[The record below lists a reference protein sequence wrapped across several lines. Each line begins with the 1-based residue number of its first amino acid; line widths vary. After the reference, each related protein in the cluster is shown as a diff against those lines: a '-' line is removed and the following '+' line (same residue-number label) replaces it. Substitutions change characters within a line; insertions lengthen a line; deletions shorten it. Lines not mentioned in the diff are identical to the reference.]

1 MTSTETLSRIARILA
16 RLVAGEQPSA
26 RDLAGAPLAHAWS
39 IVAGADTYRIRAV
52 IAMPPDIHERWRV
65 VMLLAIDPAA
75 GWALVL
81 AGDQVAWWVLGDPL
95 PGDEASDHEAGDIAR
110 RAADWARRNGAEG
123 RRNSAEGSRHSGEGT
138 HNGAGGRDGRPLHCG
153 GPR

>member
-1 MTSTETLSRIARILA
+1 VLTSTETLSRIVRILA
-16 RLVAGEQPSA
+16 RLVAGEQPSG

-39 IVAGADTYRIRAV
+39 MVAGADTYRIRAV

-65 VMLLAIDPAA
+65 VVLLAIDPAA

-95 PGDEASDHEAGDIAR
+95 PGDESLDHEAGDIAR
-110 RAADWARRNGAEG
+110 RAATWASGKSR
-123 RRNSAEGSRHSGEGT
+123 EGSRQSAEASR
-138 HNGAGGRDGRPLHCG
+138 NGDGSRDGRPPHCR
-153 GPR
+153 PR

>member
-1 MTSTETLSRIARILA
+1 MRVESRGAELTSTETLSRIACILA

-39 IVAGADTYRIRAV
+39 MVAGADTYRIRAV
-52 IAMPPDIHERWRV
+52 IAMPPDIHDRWRV
-65 VMLLAIDPAA
+65 VVLLAIDPAA

-95 PGDEASDHEAGDIAR
+95 PGDESLDHEADDIAR
-110 RAADWARRNGAEG
+110 RAVAW
-123 RRNSAEGSRHSGEGT
+123 GS
-138 HNGAGGRDGRPLHCG
+138 RDGRPPHCR
-153 GPR
+153 PR